1 MNTLMLTLLQGA
13 GGGGLQMIIML
24 VVLFVI
30 MYFFMIRPQQKRQK
44 EIQKFRN
51 SIEVG
56 QQVVTAGGIY
66 GKIAQIIDEE
76 NAVML
81 EISAGVKIK
90 VDKNSVYKDLTS
102 AQAK

>member
-1 MNTLMLTLLQGA
+1 MNSLMLVLLQA
-13 GGGGLQMIIML
+13 QQGGGWQMIVML
-24 VVLFVI
+24 VVLFAI

-66 GKIAQIIDEE
+66 GKVSQINEE
-76 NAVML
+76 DNTFTL
-81 EISAGVKIK
+81 EIATGVKIK
-90 VDKNSVYKDLTS
+90 IDKNSVYKDLSS